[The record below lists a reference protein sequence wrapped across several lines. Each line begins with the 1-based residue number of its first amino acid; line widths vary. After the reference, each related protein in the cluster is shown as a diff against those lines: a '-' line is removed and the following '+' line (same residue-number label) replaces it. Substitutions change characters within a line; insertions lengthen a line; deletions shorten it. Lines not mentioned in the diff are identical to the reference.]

1 MNLRGY
7 YKRLR
12 ETESAIEE
20 PFPVI
25 VSLATP
31 DGGKAGQ
38 RTEVSRA
45 LAARMITDGLA
56 RLATSDELKPVERE
70 KPSNSSAKNRVG

>member
-7 YKRLR
+7 YKRIKD
-12 ETESAIEE
+12 TEAAIEE

-38 RTEVSRA
+38 RTEVSRTV
-45 LAARMITDGLA
+45 AAKMIIDGLA
-56 RLATSDELKPVERE
+56 RLATSDEVKPVERE
-70 KPSNSSAKNRVG
+70 KPSTSSAKTRVG